1 MNENV
6 QQMLTLGAMTALFL
20 SACFVALALT
30 GQINMT
36 LHEAASVVGGQ
47 TQSVHS
53 GIHTSEPDTYTGAQA
68 ILIAIDQQEKGIV
81 IQADGIQVTPKS
93 AQELMK
99 DSVFEAQSR
108 YTATYIRDGNGQLT
122 EIRFARLPA
131 VKEDL

>member
-6 QQMLTLGAMTALFL
+6 QHMLTLGAITALFL

-36 LHEAASVVGGQ
+36 LYEAASVVGGQ

-53 GIHTSEPDTYTGAQA
+53 GFHTSEADTYTGAQA
-68 ILIAIDQQEKGIV
+68 ILIAIDQQEKGMV
-81 IQADGIQVTPKS
+81 IRVDGIQVTMKS
-93 AQELMK
+93 PQELMK
-99 DSVFEAQSR
+99 ESIFEAQSR
-108 YTATYIRDGNGQLT
+108 YASTYIRDNNGKLT
-122 EIRFARLPA
+122 EIRFVRLSA

>member
-1 MNENV
+1 
-6 QQMLTLGAMTALFL
+6 MLTLGAVTALFL
-20 SACFVALALT
+20 SACFVGLALT

-36 LHEAASVVGGQ
+36 LHEAASVVVGQ
-47 TQSVHS
+47 TKSVHS
-53 GIHTSEPDTYTGAQA
+53 GIHTSEADTYTGAQV
-68 ILIAIDQQEKGIV
+68 ILIATDQQEKGII

-99 DSVFEAQSR
+99 ESVFEAQSR

-122 EIRFARLPA
+122 EIRFVRLPA

>member
-53 GIHTSEPDTYTGAQA
+53 GIHTSKPDTYTGAQA
-68 ILIAIDQQEKGIV
+68 ILIAIEQQEKGIV

>member
-6 QQMLTLGAMTALFL
+6 QHMLTLGAITALFL

-53 GIHTSEPDTYTGAQA
+53 GFDTSEADTYTGAQA
-68 ILIAIDQQEKGIV
+68 ILIAIDQQEKGMV
-81 IQADGIQVTPKS
+81 IRVDGIQVTMKS
-93 AQELMK
+93 PQELMK
-99 DSVFEAQSR
+99 ESIFEAQSR
-108 YTATYIRDGNGQLT
+108 YASTYIRDNNGKLT
-122 EIRFARLPA
+122 EIRFVRLSA